1 MKKYFDK
8 KLKAMRLKWMEKWCK
23 QYGLT
28 VVVLVERAGSLYMR
42 GADGQL
48 YKIGRKGQ

>member
-1 MKKYFDK
+1 MKNQF
-8 KLKAMRLKWMEKWCK
+8 LKWIKEMRLRLMGKWCK

-28 VVVLVERAGSLYMR
+28 VVVLVERAGSTYMR
-42 GADGQL
+42 GRDGQL